1 MEIILEFRDLKIF
14 QTVARIKNITAAA
27 KSLNYVQSNVTAH
40 IKQLEQELN
49 TILFHRHAR
58 GISLTGDG
66 QKFLEKVDKI
76 LKEFEE
82 LNNMFKDESSVGI
95 LNIGTVDTVHP
106 LPMILAGYYAKYP
119 NVDITLKTDVSNQL
133 MLDVLNYK
141 LDGAFVTGPIKET
154 SFEQYEV
161 SSKTLTLVTNQPTF
175 EIQDLNH
182 ETFLVFGQ
190 GCGYRTMLEKWL
202 KNEGFFNNKFMEFNM
217 LEMILHSVSLGL
229 GITLLPAT
237 AVGLFSSIPNIY
249 CHEIP
254 KEFHKITTIFI
265 RNKSINAGLTMR
277 NFIKEVQVYK

>member
-1 MEIILEFRDLKIF
+1 MEFRDLKIF
-14 QTVARIKNITAAA
+14 QSVARIKNITAAA

-49 TILFHRHAR
+49 TVLFHRHAR

-82 LNNMFKDESSVGI
+82 LNNMFKDESSVGF

-106 LPMILAGYYAKYP
+106 LPMLLAGYYAKYP
-119 NVDITLKTDVSNQL
+119 NVDISLKTDVSNRL
-133 MLDVLNYK
+133 MLDVLTYK
-141 LDGAFVTGPIKET
+141 LDGAFVTGPIKEL

-161 SSKTLTLVTNQPTF
+161 TSKTLTLVTNQPTF
-175 EIQDLNH
+175 KLQDLNQ
-182 ETFLVFGQ
+182 ETFLVFGK
-190 GCGYRTMLEKWL
+190 GCGYRAMLEKWL
-202 KNEGFFNNKFMEFNM
+202 EYEGFINNKFMEFNM

-229 GITLLPAT
+229 GVTLLPIT
-237 AVGLFSSIPNIY
+237 AVGLFSSLPNIY

-254 KEFHKITTIFI
+254 EEFRQITTIFI
-265 RNKSINAGLTMR
+265 RNKNINPGPAMR
-277 NFIKEVQVYK
+277 NFIKELQVYQ

>member
-1 MEIILEFRDLKIF
+1 MEFRDLKIF
-14 QTVARIKNITAAA
+14 QSVARIKNITAAA

-49 TILFHRHAR
+49 TVLFHRHAR

-82 LNNMFKDESSVGI
+82 LNNMFKDESSVGF

-119 NVDITLKTDVSNQL
+119 NVDISLKTDVSNQL

-141 LDGAFVTGPIKET
+141 LDGAFVTGPIKEP

-161 SSKTLTLVTNQPTF
+161 SNKTLTLVTNQPTF
-175 EIQDLNH
+175 KFHDLNH
-182 ETFLVFGQ
+182 ETFLVFGK

-202 KNEGFFNNKFMEFNM
+202 KHEGFINNKFMEFNI

-229 GITLLPAT
+229 GITLLPIA

-254 KEFHKITTIFI
+254 EEFRQITTIYI
-265 RNKSINAGLTMR
+265 RNKNINPGPSMR
-277 NFIKEVQVYK
+277 NFIKELQVYK

>member
-1 MEIILEFRDLKIF
+1 MEFRDLKIF

-49 TILFHRHAR
+49 TVLFHRHAR

-76 LKEFEE
+76 LKEYEE
-82 LNNMFKDESSVGI
+82 LNNMFKDESSVGF
-95 LNIGTVDTVHP
+95 LNVGTVDTVHP
-106 LPMILAGYYAKYP
+106 LPMILAGYYTKYP
-119 NVDITLKTDVSNQL
+119 NVDISLKTDVSNQL
-133 MLDVLNYK
+133 MQDVLNYK
-141 LDGAFVTGPIKET
+141 LDGAFVTGPVKEP
-154 SFEQYEV
+154 SFEQYKV
-161 SSKTLTLVTNQPTF
+161 SSKTLTLVTNKPTF
-175 EIQDLNH
+175 KLQDLNH

-202 KNEGFFNNKFMEFNM
+202 KQEGFIKNKFMEFNM

-229 GITLLPAT
+229 GVTLLPIT
-237 AVGLFSSIPNIY
+237 AVGLFSSLPNIY

-254 KEFHKITTIFI
+254 EEFRQITTIFI
-265 RNKSINAGLTMR
+265 RNKNINPGPAMR
-277 NFIKEVQVYK
+277 NFIKELQVYK

>member
-1 MEIILEFRDLKIF
+1 MEFKDLKIF

-27 KSLNYVQSNVTAH
+27 KSLNYVQSNITAH
-40 IKQLEQELN
+40 VKQLEQELN

-82 LNNMFKDESSVGI
+82 LNNMFKDESSAGI

-106 LPMILAGYYAKYP
+106 LPMILAGYYTKYP
-119 NVDITLKTDVSNQL
+119 NVDISLKTDVSNQL

-141 LDGAFVTGPIKET
+141 LDGAFVTGPIKE
-154 SFEQYEV
+154 SAFEHYEV
-161 SSKTLTLVTNQPTF
+161 SSKKLTLVTNQPTLKLQ
-175 EIQDLNH
+175 ELNH
-182 ETFLVFGQ
+182 KTFLVFGA

-202 KNEGFFNNKFMEFNM
+202 EKEGFFNNKFMEFNM

-229 GITLLPAT
+229 GVTLLPKT
-237 AVGLFSSIPNIY
+237 AVGLFSSISNIY

-254 KEFHKITTIFI
+254 EEFSKITTIFI

-277 NFIKEVQVYK
+277 NFIKEVQVYNY

>member
-1 MEIILEFRDLKIF
+1 MEFRDLKIF
-14 QTVARIKNITAAA
+14 QSVARIKNITAAA

-49 TILFHRHAR
+49 TVLFHRHAR

-82 LNNMFKDESSVGI
+82 LNNLFKDEFSVGF

-106 LPMILAGYYAKYP
+106 LPMLLAGYYAKYP
-119 NVDITLKTDVSNQL
+119 NVDISLKTDVSNRL

-141 LDGAFVTGPIKET
+141 LDGAFVTGPIKEL

-161 SSKTLTLVTNQPTF
+161 TSKTLTLVTNQPTF
-175 EIQDLNH
+175 KLQDLNQ
-182 ETFLVFGQ
+182 ETFLVFGK
-190 GCGYRTMLEKWL
+190 GCGYRAMLEKWL
-202 KNEGFFNNKFMEFNM
+202 EYEGFINNKFMEFNM

-229 GITLLPAT
+229 GVTLLPIT
-237 AVGLFSSIPNIY
+237 AVGLFSSLPNIY

-254 KEFHKITTIFI
+254 EEFRQITTIFI
-265 RNKSINAGLTMR
+265 RNKNINPGPAMR
-277 NFIKEVQVYK
+277 NFIKELQVYK

>member
-1 MEIILEFRDLKIF
+1 MEFRDLKTF

-40 IKQLEQELN
+40 VKQLEKELN

-82 LNNMFKDESSVGI
+82 LNNMFKDESSGGI

-119 NVDITLKTDVSNQL
+119 NVDISLKTDVSNQL

-141 LDGAFVTGPIKET
+141 LDGAFITGPIKEA

-161 SSKTLTLVTNQPTF
+161 SNKKLILVTNQPTF
-175 EIQDLNH
+175 KLQELNH
-182 ETFLVFGQ
+182 ETFLVFGA
-190 GCGYRTMLEKWL
+190 GCGYRAMLEKWL
-202 KNEGFFNNKFMEFNM
+202 EKEGFFNNKFMEFNM

-229 GITLLPAT
+229 GVTLLPAT
-237 AVGLFSSIPNIY
+237 AVGLFSSISNIY

-254 KEFHKITTIFI
+254 EEFSGITTIFI
-265 RNKSINAGLTMR
+265 RNKSINPGLTMKH
-277 NFIKEVQVYK
+277 FIKEIQVYK

>member
-1 MEIILEFRDLKIF
+1 MEFRDLKIF
-14 QTVARIKNITAAA
+14 QSVARIKNITAAA

-49 TILFHRHAR
+49 TVLFHRHAR

-82 LNNMFKDESSVGI
+82 LNNLFKDESSVGF

-106 LPMILAGYYAKYP
+106 LPMLLAGYYAKYP
-119 NVDITLKTDVSNQL
+119 NVDISLKTDVSNRL

-141 LDGAFVTGPIKET
+141 LDGAFVTGPIKEL

-161 SSKTLTLVTNQPTF
+161 TSKTLTLVTNQPTF
-175 EIQDLNH
+175 KLQDLNQ
-182 ETFLVFGQ
+182 ETFLVFGK
-190 GCGYRTMLEKWL
+190 GCGYRAMLEKWL
-202 KNEGFFNNKFMEFNM
+202 EYEGFINNKFMEFNM

-229 GITLLPAT
+229 GVTLLPIT
-237 AVGLFSSIPNIY
+237 AVGLFSSLPNIY

-254 KEFHKITTIFI
+254 EEFRQITTIFI
-265 RNKSINAGLTMR
+265 RNKNINPGPAMR
-277 NFIKEVQVYK
+277 NFIKELQVYK

>member
-1 MEIILEFRDLKIF
+1 MEFRDLKIF
-14 QTVARIKNITAAA
+14 QSVARIKNITAAA

-49 TILFHRHAR
+49 TVLFLRHAR

-82 LNNMFKDESSVGI
+82 LNNMFKDESSVGF

-106 LPMILAGYYAKYP
+106 LPMILAGYYTKYP
-119 NVDITLKTDVSNQL
+119 NVDISLKTDVSNRL

-141 LDGAFVTGPIKET
+141 LDGAFVTGPIKEL

-175 EIQDLNH
+175 KLQDLNH
-182 ETFLVFGQ
+182 KTFLVFGQ
-190 GCGYRTMLEKWL
+190 GCGYRAMLEKWL
-202 KNEGFFNNKFMEFNM
+202 EAEGFINNKFMEFNM

-229 GITLLPAT
+229 GVTLLPIT
-237 AVGLFSSIPNIY
+237 AVGLFSSLPNIY

-254 KEFHKITTIFI
+254 EEFRQITTIFI
-265 RNKSINAGLTMR
+265 RNNNINPGPAMR
-277 NFIKEVQVYK
+277 NFIKELQVYQ

>member
-1 MEIILEFRDLKIF
+1 MEINLEFRDLKIF
-14 QTVARIKNITAAA
+14 QSVARIKNITAAA

-49 TILFHRHAR
+49 TVLFHRHAR

-82 LNNMFKDESSVGI
+82 LNNLFKDEFSVGF

-106 LPMILAGYYAKYP
+106 LPMLLAGYYAKYP
-119 NVDITLKTDVSNQL
+119 NVDISLKTDVSNRL

-141 LDGAFVTGPIKET
+141 LDGAFVTGPIKEL

-161 SSKTLTLVTNQPTF
+161 TSKTLTLVTNQPTF
-175 EIQDLNH
+175 KLQDLNQ
-182 ETFLVFGQ
+182 ETFLVFGK
-190 GCGYRTMLEKWL
+190 GCGYRAMLEKWL
-202 KNEGFFNNKFMEFNM
+202 EYEGFINNKFMEFNM

-229 GITLLPAT
+229 GVTLLPIT
-237 AVGLFSSIPNIY
+237 AVGLFSSLPNIY

-254 KEFHKITTIFI
+254 EEFRQITTIFI
-265 RNKSINAGLTMR
+265 RNKNINPGPAMR
-277 NFIKEVQVYK
+277 NFIKELQVYK